1 MRRHVA
7 KDLAEQRAESR
18 GGGGG
23 KADSGLAGGPDC
35 DVDGRVE
42 EIGYVVK
49 TVDERNTD
57 DCCSRA
63 ASIELACDASNTL
76 KVEEAYIAQKARTT
90 ATVIFFF
97 LFICNLCTMKIGT
110 ILNVQSVAQDNA
122 E

>member
-23 KADSGLAGGPDC
+23 KADSGLACGPYC

-49 TVDERNTD
+49 TVNEWNAD

-63 ASIELACDASNTL
+63 ASVELACDARNTL